1 MLRIGLI
8 LLIAP
13 CLLLMALYVPEQ
25 LSAAD
30 CANAGGSYDY
40 AQQLCDQQNKH
51 PQSSFMARNTVLVN
65 SSMLLAVLGFFVC
78 LINLY
83 TPKKLN

>member
-1 MLRIGLI
+1 M
-8 LLIAP
+8 
-13 CLLLMALYVPEQ
+13 LLMALYVPEQ

>member
-30 CANAGGSYDY
+30 CVNSGGSFDY
-40 AQQLCDQQNKH
+40 AEQLCDQQNKH
-51 PQSSFMARNTVLVN
+51 PQSSFMARNTMFVN
-65 SSMLLAVLGFFVC
+65 TSMLLAVLGFFVC

-83 TPKKLN
+83 TPKKPN